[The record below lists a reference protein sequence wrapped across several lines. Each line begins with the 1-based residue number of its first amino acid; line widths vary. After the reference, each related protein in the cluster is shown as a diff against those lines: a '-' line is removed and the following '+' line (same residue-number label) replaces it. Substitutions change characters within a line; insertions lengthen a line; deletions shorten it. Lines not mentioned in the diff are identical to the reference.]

1 MSGLIDSHLQECGGT
16 SPWMVRV
23 LRKEDLFRK
32 PVPRRHLPA
41 ESGQETG
48 SALGEEDAL
57 GIATEALPSASL

>member
-1 MSGLIDSHLQECGGT
+1 
-16 SPWMVRV
+16 MVGV

-32 PVPRRHLPA
+32 SVPRRHLPA

-57 GIATEALPSASL
+57 GIATEALPSAPL